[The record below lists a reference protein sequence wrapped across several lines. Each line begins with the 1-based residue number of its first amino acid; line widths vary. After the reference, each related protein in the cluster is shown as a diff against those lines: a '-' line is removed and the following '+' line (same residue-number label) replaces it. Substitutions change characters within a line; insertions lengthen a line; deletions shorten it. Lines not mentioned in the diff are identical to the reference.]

1 MSGKI
6 LAIANQKGGV
16 GKTTTSLSLGSAL
29 SRMGRKVLLIDLDPH
44 ACATLHAKLYPENI
58 QCSMYEIFQGN
69 DSRLWEQ
76 LWPQVINKQILQG
89 MDVAPGSIRLSE
101 LEVDYK
107 DRADKGSVLHK
118 SLLPLLHNYD
128 FIVLDCPPHVGI
140 LLINALVASDLLII
154 PIQTDFLAL
163 HGLKLLFDTLH
174 TLNKVL
180 PRPICYR
187 AVPTMYDKRA
197 KACTRV
203 LELMRKKMAMS
214 LFSTIIGID
223 THFREASALGCT
235 IYDID
240 ANSRG
245 ALNYESLAREVVDL
259 W

>member
-1 MSGKI
+1 M
-6 LAIANQKGGV
+6 AVANQKGGV
-16 GKTTTSLSLGSAL
+16 GKTTTSITLGSAL
-29 SRMGRKVLLIDLDPH
+29 SRLGKKVLLIDIDPH
-44 ACATLHAKLYPENI
+44 ACTTMHAKLYPENI
-58 QCSMYEIFQGN
+58 KYSLYDIFSGNTENEWKQFWPRVICSN
-69 DSRLWEQ
+69 A
-76 LWPQVINKQILQG
+76 LQG
-89 MDVAPGSIRLSE
+89 MDVGPSSIRLSE
-101 LEVDYK
+101 LEIDYK
-107 DRADKGSVLHK
+107 DRVDKGSVLFR
-118 SLLPLLHNYD
+118 SLSCLEHDYD
-128 FIVLDCPPHVGI
+128 FVILDCPPHVGI

-180 PRPICYR
+180 PRPIRYR

-203 LELMRKKMAMS
+203 LELMRSKMPSS

-240 ANSRG
+240 PNSRG
-245 ALNYESLAREVVDL
+245 AVNYAELAQEVLNL

>member
-1 MSGKI
+1 MNGKI

-29 SRMGRKVLLIDLDPH
+29 SRMGLKVLLVDLDPH
-44 ACATLHAKLYPENI
+44 ACATLHAKLYPESI
-58 QCSMYEIFQGN
+58 QYSMYDIFQGHA
-69 DSRLWEQ
+69 SEQWEQ
-76 LWPQVINKQILQG
+76 LWAQVICKQALQG
-89 MDVAPGSIRLSE
+89 MDVAPSSIRLSE

-107 DRADKGSVLHK
+107 ERADKGGVLQK
-118 SLLPLLHNYD
+118 SLKLLTPSYD

-180 PRPICYR
+180 PRSICYR

-203 LELMRKKMAMS
+203 LELMRKKMTSS

-240 ANSRG
+240 SNSRG
-245 ALNYESLAREVVDL
+245 ALNYQALAREVVDL